1 MYSVTELV
9 QEYRKVEQGWNNR
22 ELTLPQ
28 VVSRLTG
35 IETRAKLS
43 GVFEEMMATLKKE
56 DAERRCV

>member
-22 ELTLPQ
+22 ELTLHQ
-28 VVSRLTG
+28 VVSRLAG
-35 IETRAKLS
+35 IEARAKLS

-56 DAERRCV
+56 DAERRGV